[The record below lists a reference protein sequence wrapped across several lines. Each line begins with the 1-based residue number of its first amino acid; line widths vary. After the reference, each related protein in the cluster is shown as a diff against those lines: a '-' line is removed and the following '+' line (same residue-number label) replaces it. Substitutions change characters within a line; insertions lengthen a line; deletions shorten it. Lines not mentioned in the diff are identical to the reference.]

1 MKGLSGP
8 DLIPGF
14 RGILRPSWLWLWVLV
29 VSCGFLRAQEARVAH
44 RARMDVE
51 ALETVASG
59 QGLDDGVIVSG
70 YGSLE
75 RFKWAEFSGAESART
90 WSLQWNVHRQA
101 WTHGA
106 FSFVPRK
113 SGRVV
118 LRLRG
123 PWVEEAGL
131 PGRSQR
137 AEVLFDSVDVVGARV
152 LNGSFEVMDGQG
164 SLGFWRTPQVPII
177 VERGVAHAGTRSVRV
192 WHDGLV
198 EQELLVTAG
207 QRVTVTAWARTWI
220 GEALVGEVGDASRGR
235 LDLFSES
242 VALDALCLTAP
253 GDSMTAATWVDNLSN
268 GVDPVW
274 GRAEHSWAAE
284 FGIAPWFWS
293 PFEVRFV
300 PRTSGEVRF
309 HLKGPWVT
317 NGSGRVRVQ
326 TVEWDAIRVEGG
338 GAIDGDFEGVTL
350 PIGWRDP
357 GPGAT
362 SGFTRAAHAGEQAL
376 FTWHDGTLEAR
387 MQVSAGREVRISG
400 FARSARSVDGVW
412 PDRSTGEDS
421 PAHRAVGRFQRGM
434 NLGNFLEEAPGSSIQ
449 QSFGPGDL
457 AQIAAEGFDHVRV
470 PVAWHH
476 HWRQVPGGVEF
487 DAAFLARVDALLDQ
501 ANAAGLSVLLDWHH
515 HGALMADRVTHQ
527 ASFVRGWEGLAEH
540 FSSRPATVAFELLN
554 EPHGELEGETLNQL
568 LAETL
573 AAVRSRDPRR
583 TVFVGPGRFQS
594 IEQLPALRLPAG
606 ESNVVV
612 SVHCYEPFLF
622 THQGADWTGGL
633 TPVKGVRYPGVPGM
647 APGLPVGLADWV
659 RQWFG
664 DYDRLQGACSPASS
678 KAFRPLLA
686 FARDWSAA
694 TGRPVHVGEFGVYRS
709 FLPAG
714 DSAMEYLRDMRLA
727 LAETGLAWA
736 LWEWK
741 AGFGYW
747 DATAGRPHP
756 GAVAGVWGRPELRRS
771 PVGGTVDEGV
781 GLALSV
787 EAFGHAGDG
796 AFNYQWFRDGVPI
809 PSATTRELQV
819 PGRLQDAGT
828 YHVEVSNGVGS
839 TRSGGAVVRVRPNP
853 PDVVFTGLPG
863 GDGFQLSWRTEKGW
877 IHDVWSASSLAG
889 PWERV
894 AEVVGDGVVHTHRI
908 LPDLRRDSQWFRVT
922 VRR

>member
-1 MKGLSGP
+1 MNALSGR
-8 DLIPGF
+8 DRTPGC
-14 RGILRPSWLWLWVLV
+14 RGLLWLSWLVMV
-29 VSCGFLRAQEARVAH
+29 VSSSGLVRAQEARLAH

-59 QGLDDGVIVSG
+59 QGLDSGAISSG
-70 YGSLE
+70 YGTLD
-75 RFKWAEFSGAESART
+75 RFNWAEFSGLELART
-90 WSLQWNVHRQA
+90 WSFQWNVHGQG
-101 WTHGA
+101 WTRGS

-123 PWVEEAGL
+123 PWVEESGL

-137 AEVLFDSVDVVGARV
+137 AEVLVDSVDVAGASV

-164 SLGFWRTPQVPII
+164 ALSFWRMPQVPALLEQGL
-177 VERGVAHAGTRSVRV
+177 VHDGTRSVRV
-192 WHDGLV
+192 WHDALV

-207 QRVTVTAWARTWI
+207 QRVTITASSRTWI
-220 GEALVGEVGDASRGR
+220 GTERAAEVADATRGR

-242 VALDALCLTAP
+242 VALDGLSLTGP

-284 FGIAPWFWS
+284 FSIAPWFWS

-300 PRTSGEVRF
+300 PRISGEMRF

-317 NGSGRVRVQ
+317 NAAGRVRVQ

-338 GAIDGDFEGVTL
+338 GGIEGGFEGMTV
-350 PIGWRDP
+350 PGGWRDP
-357 GPGAT
+357 GPGAAA
-362 SGFTRAAHAGEQAL
+362 GITREAYAGQQSL
-376 FTWHDGTLEAR
+376 FTWHDGALEAR
-387 MQVSAGREVRISG
+387 IPVSAGREVRISG
-400 FARSARSVDGVW
+400 VARSARAIDSGW
-412 PDRSTGEDS
+412 PDRSVGLDT
-421 PAHRAVGRFQRGM
+421 PAHRAVRRFQRGM
-434 NLGNFLEEAPGSSIQ
+434 NLGNFLEEAPGSTIQ
-449 QSFGPGDL
+449 QSFGPADL

-476 HWRQVPGGVEF
+476 HWRQVPGGGEF
-487 DAAFLARVDALLDQ
+487 DAVFLARVDALLDQ
-501 ANAAGLSVLLDWHH
+501 AAAAGLAVLLDWHH
-515 HGALMADRVTHQ
+515 HGALMVDRATHQ
-527 ASFVRGWEGLAEH
+527 ASFVRGWERLSEH

-554 EPHGELEGETLNQL
+554 EPHGQLEGESLNQL

-573 AAVRSRDPRR
+573 AAVRSRDPGR

-622 THQGADWTGGL
+622 THQGADWTDGL

-647 APGLPVGLADWV
+647 APVIPAGLAGWV
-659 RQWFG
+659 RQWFAAYNG
-664 DYDRLQGACSPASS
+664 LPGGFNPASS
-678 KAFRPLLA
+678 KAFRPLLT
-686 FARDWSAA
+686 FARDWSLAN
-694 TGRPVHVGEFGVYRS
+694 GRPVHVGEFGIYRA

-714 DSAMEYLRDMRLA
+714 DSAVEYLRDMRLA
-727 LAETGLAWA
+727 LADTGLAWA

-756 GAVAGVWGRPELRRS
+756 GAVVGVWGRPEIRRS
-771 PVGGTVDEGV
+771 PAGATVDEGL
-781 GLALSV
+781 GLALST
-787 EAFGHAGDG
+787 EAFGHPGDG
-796 AFNYQWFRDGVPI
+796 ALTYRWFLDGVPI
-809 PSATTRELQV
+809 PSATAREWQV
-819 PGRLQDAGT
+819 PGRLQDAGM
-828 YHVEVSNGVGS
+828 YHVEVSNGKGS
-839 TRSGGAVVRVRPNP
+839 ARSAGTVVRVRPNP
-853 PDVVFTGLPG
+853 PGVGVTRSAGS
-863 GDGFQLSWRTEKGW
+863 DGFQLAWPAERGW
-877 IHDVWSASSLAG
+877 TYDVWTASALAG

-894 AEVVGDGVVHTHRI
+894 AEVVGDGSVRVHPVLSDPKREA
-908 LPDLRRDSQWFRVT
+908 QWFRVT